1 MMRLRFGWAAALGW
15 VLLAV
20 AGRAWALGAEEARAR
35 AEVDLQS
42 VQADLPKVRT
52 AAARGRAGDYTPEK
66 RVADAELLLRTKD
79 YGRAI
84 HLCSQ
89 VIELYD
95 QHRAS
100 ASAHVDAR
108 FLLGEAYFED
118 QQFLSARRQFRYV
131 LDHAGDPAFAQ
142 YLGRSLSRLVDTSL
156 HTNDPA
162 TLDEVTAYLA
172 QLPAND
178 ATGSLSY
185 ARGKALFA
193 KGDFASSKGALGTL
207 ASSSPYRHQAQYLL
221 GVVLTKEAAVRAKAD
236 AATATPPAAAAQ
248 QPGAPAAPPAPRYA
262 EAIEQ
267 FRKVTRLPAANPEQR
282 HVVDLAW
289 MAIGRLCYETD
300 RYLDAAEAYSHVDRA
315 SPEFSTMLYELAWV
329 YVRLG
334 DHQRAQRALEVLTI
348 TDPQTLELA
357 DGTLMRADLLLKSG
371 QFEKALNLYKS
382 VRNRFDPLRQQ
393 VDGFLASTTDPAIY
407 YDRLVE
413 EGAATAGGALP
424 AMVVDWARR
433 EAEDQ
438 QVFSVI
444 DDVTRSRDLLKKSR
458 TMAGKLSAV
467 LASSTRVKA
476 FPEIRASLQV
486 AVGLLN
492 RLGMARRTLA
502 LGMDDVGGKVSG
514 ELGDVRRERRALMRR
529 TASLPVTEAD
539 FEGRDVAGEQQWNGL
554 SRELQRLTVE
564 ADKLQAVVNGL
575 RRVLQDADQFGV
587 VRDTA
592 SRQRFAAEVEANERD
607 LAGYRKRIGEYQQAV
622 EQGKVQIGFGDQRYV
637 EDDQVRAKFAE
648 LFAREVRLVAA
659 GQDRESAVGYARAI
673 QPLLARIQEVESQL
687 GPMRAELERK
697 AGDLAQAMRNQVAQE
712 LAALEGYAAKLDTLD
727 QEARLLVGE
736 VAMKNFGLV
745 RDRLKSI
752 VLRADVGVVQE
763 AWEVREENRIRVR
776 NLLRERAREDRSLND
791 ELREVLD
798 DAEES
803 K

>member
-1 MMRLRFGWAAALGW
+1 MRVGFGWAAALGW

-20 AGRAWALGAEEARAR
+20 AGRAWALGASEARER
-35 AEVDLQS
+35 AEADLQS
-42 VQADLPKVRT
+42 VQADLPKVRA

-66 RVADAELLLRTKD
+66 RVADAELLLRSKD

-95 QHRAS
+95 QRKAS

-108 FLLGEAYFED
+108 FLSGEAYFED
-118 QQFLSARRQFRYV
+118 QQFLSARRQFRFV
-131 LDHAGDPAFAQ
+131 LDHSGDSAFAP

-156 HTNDPA
+156 RTNDP
-162 TLDEVTAYLA
+162 TVLDEVTAYLA
-172 QLPAND
+172 KLPAND
-178 ATGSLSY
+178 ATGSLGY

-193 KGDFASSKGALGTL
+193 KGDFGSSKGALGSL
-207 ASSSPYRHQAQYLL
+207 GSSSPYHHQSQYLL
-221 GVVLTKEAAVRAKAD
+221 GVVLTKEAALRAKAD
-236 AATATPPAAAAQ
+236 AAASTPPSGAAQ

-267 FRKVTRLPAANPEQR
+267 FRKVTRLPAANQEQR

-289 MAIGRLCYETD
+289 MAIGRLFYETD

-371 QFEKALNLYKS
+371 QFEKALNLYQS

-393 VDGFLASTTDPAIY
+393 VDGFLAKTTDPAIY

-413 EGAATAGGALP
+413 EAGATAGGALP

-444 DDVTRSRDLLKKSR
+444 DDVTRSRDLLKRSR
-458 TMAGKLSAV
+458 TMASKLSAV

-486 AVGLLN
+486 TVALLN
-492 RLGMARRTLA
+492 RLGIARRTLA

-529 TASLPVTEAD
+529 MASLPVAEAD
-539 FEGRDVAGEQQWNGL
+539 FDRRDVAGEQQWNGL
-554 SRELQRLTVE
+554 SRELQRLTLE

-587 VRDTA
+587 VRDAA

-622 EQGKVQIGFGDQRYV
+622 EQGKAQIGFGDQRYV

-648 LFAREVRLVAA
+648 LFAREVSLVAA
-659 GQDRESAVGYARAI
+659 GQDRENAVGYARAI

-697 AGDLAQAMRNQVAQE
+697 AGEQAQAMRNQIAQE
-712 LAALEGYAAKLDTLD
+712 LGALESYAAKLDTLD

-763 AWEVREENRIRVR
+763 AWEVREESRIRVR